1 MTSQMEKLK
10 DKKRINGKDLLLWF
24 HSGVNEVVKNKK
36 YLNSINVFPIPD
48 GDTGTNL
55 ATTVT
60 AMVKI
65 PLMDNQFCTITRE
78 MSESA
83 LAHARGNSGILF
95 AAYIS
100 GLAVEG
106 KTYQEVTTNEFSLIA
121 YKAVNYLYQA
131 VENPV
136 EGTMIT
142 VIKDWASFL
151 QKNCQKYEYF
161 YELFLE
167 AYEEA
172 KKSLQKTKTQLAV
185 LRKNDLVDSGADGFV
200 KFLKGINHYFDENDT
215 EEVAQI
221 RAPKEFILD
230 KEDIYTGAFRY
241 CTEVYISL
249 ENVINDLDIKKSEEK
264 IKQEMKHFGNSL
276 IVSIVGEHV
285 RIHIHTDNP
294 EIIVTKAE
302 KIGKVLE
309 QKVDDMYLQNSTR
322 TNRISEIGILTD
334 SIGDI
339 PDSFKK
345 KYQIHTLP
353 LGVLVDQSIYL
364 DKLTIKAE
372 QLFELLKSVKEYP
385 TSSQPEPFRVQIL
398 LESLLESYDSLIII
412 TVSSKMSGT
421 YNTLKK
427 AAELFSNSGK
437 KVTVIDSKL
446 NSGAQGL
453 LVKAAAQLREKNH
466 NHEEIVSAVTQ
477 MISNTE
483 IYVCLNTLEYA
494 VKSGRVPDRIGKL
507 GMKMGMRPIMTID
520 KDGNG
525 TAFGFA
531 FSQKKITKK
540 ILAIIKNKTKNRT
553 IDAYN
558 IVHAANEKLALEYGR
573 LLTTIIGKEP
583 EYICEI
589 SAIVAMHSG
598 EGSVAVCFTQGVE
611 R

>member
-1 MTSQMEKLK
+1 MEKIK
-10 DKKRINGKDLLLWF
+10 DKKRINGNDLLLWF
-24 HSGVNEVVKNKK
+24 HSGVKEVVKNKK

-60 AMVKI
+60 AMIKV
-65 PLMDNQFCTITRE
+65 PVVDNQFCTITRE

-106 KTYQEVTTNEFSLIA
+106 KSYQEVTTNEFSLIA

-151 QKNCQKYEYF
+151 QKNCQKHEYF

-172 KKSLQKTKTQLAV
+172 KKSLQKTKSQLAV
-185 LRKNDLVDSGADGFV
+185 LRKNNLVDSGADGFV
-200 KFLKGINHYFDENDT
+200 KFLKGINHYFDDIET
-215 EEVAQI
+215 EAESQI
-221 RAPKEFILD
+221 RSPKEFILD
-230 KEDIYTGAFRY
+230 EIDTDMGTFRY
-241 CTEVYISL
+241 CTEVYIFL
-249 ENVINDLDIKKSEEK
+249 ENVINDLDLKRVEEEIKE
-264 IKQEMKHFGNSL
+264 EMKRFGNSL
-276 IVSIVGEHV
+276 IVSIVGNHV

-294 EIIVTKAE
+294 EIVVRKAE

-334 SIGDI
+334 SIADI
-339 PDSFKK
+339 PDDFKK
-345 KYQIHTLP
+345 SYQIHTLP

-364 DKLTIKAE
+364 DKLTIKAD
-372 QLFELLKSVKEYP
+372 QLFELLKSSLEYP
-385 TSSQPEPFRVQIL
+385 TSSQPEPSRVQTLI
-398 LESLLESYDSLIII
+398 ESLLESYDSLIII

-421 YNTLKK
+421 YNTFLK
-427 AAELFSNSGK
+427 AAELFSNNGK

-453 LVKAAAQLREKNH
+453 LVKAAAQLRDKKVEH
-466 NHEEIVSAVTQ
+466 DEIVKAVTK
-477 MISNTE
+477 MIANTE

-507 GMKMGMRPIMTID
+507 GMKIGMRPIMTID
-520 KDGNG
+520 KKGNG
-525 TAFGFA
+525 TAFGIA

-540 ILAIIKNKTKNRT
+540 ILAIIKDKTKNGT
-553 IDAYN
+553 IDTYN
-558 IVHAANEKLALEYGR
+558 IVHAANEKLALEYSR
-573 LLTTIIGKEP
+573 LLTPIIGKEP

-598 EGSVAVCFTQGVE
+598 KGSVAVCFTQGVE

>member
-1 MTSQMEKLK
+1 MDKQKE
-10 DKKRINGKDLLLWF
+10 KKRINGKDLLLWF

-60 AMVKI
+60 AMVRI
-65 PLMDNQFCTITRE
+65 PLEDNQFSTITRE

-83 LAHARGNSGILF
+83 LANARGNSGILF

-106 KTYQEVTTNEFSLIA
+106 KAYQEVTTNEFSSIA

-131 VENPV
+131 VENPL

-151 QKNCQKYEYF
+151 QKNCQKYEVF
-161 YELFLE
+161 YELFQE
-167 AYEEA
+167 AYKEA

-185 LRKNDLVDSGADGFV
+185 LKKNDLVDSGADGFV
-200 KFLKGINHYFDENDT
+200 KFLKGINHYFDENDM
-215 EEVAQI
+215 EEEAIV
-221 RAPKEFILD
+221 RAPGKFVLD
-230 KEDIYTGAFRY
+230 EEDIEVESYRY
-241 CTEVYISL
+241 CTEVYISFEKVIDDL
-249 ENVINDLDIKKSEEK
+249 EIKKNEEK
-264 IKQEMKHFGNSL
+264 IKRELKQFGNSL
-276 IVSIVGEHV
+276 IVSIVGEHCRV
-285 RIHIHTDNP
+285 HIHTDHP
-294 EIIVTKAE
+294 EKVVIKARE
-302 KIGKVLE
+302 IGKILE

-322 TNRISEIGILTD
+322 TNPISKIGILTD

-339 PDSFKK
+339 PDDMKK
-345 KYQIHTLP
+345 QYQIHTLP
-353 LGVLVDQSIYL
+353 LGVLVDESVYL

-372 QLFELLKSVKEYP
+372 QLFELQKSAKEYP
-385 TSSQPEPFRVQIL
+385 TSSQPQPFRVQVL
-398 LESLLESYDSLIII
+398 LESLLESYESLIVI

-421 YNTLKK
+421 YHTLKK
-427 AAELFSNSGK
+427 AALSDSLKDK
-437 KVTVIDSKL
+437 KITVIDSRL

-453 LVKAAAQLREKNH
+453 LVKAAAQMRQKNYSH
-466 NHEEIVSAVTQ
+466 DEIVNAVIE
-477 MISNTE
+477 MIPNTK

-494 VKSGRVPDRIGKL
+494 VKSGRVPDRIGKI
-507 GMKMGMRPIMTID
+507 GMKIGMRPIMTID
-520 KDGNG
+520 REGNG
-525 TAFGFA
+525 TAFGVA

-540 ILAIIKNKTKNRT
+540 ILSLIKNKAMKGE
-553 IDAYN
+553 IDAYS
-558 IVHAANEKLALEYGR
+558 IVHAGNEKLAQEYSR
-573 LLTTIIGKEP
+573 LLTLMIGKEP
-583 EYICEI
+583 DYICEI

-598 EGSVAVCFTQGVE
+598 KGSVALCFTQKVE